1 MNAACY
7 CFLLL
12 AQKIANMRIFRSE
25 RPNTYAIQTA
35 LAFKFAAS
43 IIMNNLCPG
52 ILRDGDPHITFS
64 LWQSCLFIC

>member
-25 RPNTYAIQTA
+25 RPNTYAIQRA
-35 LAFKFAAS
+35 R
-43 IIMNNLCPG
+43 I
-52 ILRDGDPHITFS
+52 
-64 LWQSCLFIC
+64 QICRFDDYE